1 MTLEQ
6 LIKEATARGIV
17 AGATVRSIE
26 HDGKPDVEY
35 TIPHGARW
43 STNSAEGLYVSD
55 GSDQVRLYLNDV
67 WATVI
72 TPAPQAGLKYG
83 DACKDFTPA
92 QKDYALARAKELGV
106 NSPHEHDDGGWLFF
120 GGTAVYHDGVT
131 TAGAKGSTW
140 SQESKNFMPFNQFM
154 ELMERTVITKPLTI
168 NSYEVKMEDGLVK
181 IGCFMLRNE
190 EVLAVEAAM
199 NREVKVKGVPVKWDD
214 ATGVATFAYGHTVK
228 YEDIK
233 KVVELIKTKQQ

>member
-17 AGATVRSIE
+17 AGATVRSIKY
-26 HDGKPDVEY
+26 DGKPDDEY

-43 STNSAEGLYVSD
+43 STNRVEGLYVGD

-72 TPAPQAGLKYG
+72 TPAPQAGLKHG

-106 NSPHEHDDGGWLFF
+106 LKKNAWTGGEFLF
-120 GGTAVYHDGVT
+120 YGV
-131 TAGAKGSTW
+131 AADRVGVCLPDKISAWGS
-140 SQESKNFMPFNQFM
+140 EGKNFMPFNQFM
-154 ELMERTVITKPLTI
+154 ELMERTVVVKPLTV
-168 NSYEVKMEDGLVK
+168 NGYEVKQKDGSVS
-181 IGCFMLRNE
+181 IGCFTLKNE
-190 EVLAVEAAM
+190 DVLAVEAAM
-199 NREVKVKGVPVKWDD
+199 NREVKVKGVAVKWND
-214 ATGVATFAYGHTVK
+214 ADRVAEFAEGHKVR

-233 KVVELIKTKQQ
+233 SVAELIKKKP

>member
-1 MTLEQ
+1 MTLKQ
-6 LIKEATARGIV
+6 LIKEAAARGIV
-17 AGATVRSIE
+17 AGATVRSIRY
-26 HDGKPDVEY
+26 DGKPDDEY
-35 TIPHGARW
+35 TIPHDARW
-43 STNSAEGLYVSD
+43 STNQAEGLYVGD

-72 TPAPQAGLKYG
+72 TPAPQAGLEHG

-92 QKDYALARAKELGV
+92 QRYYALARAKELGV

-131 TAGAKGSTW
+131 TAGAKGSMW

-168 NSYEVKMEDGLVK
+168 NSYEVKMEDGHVS
-181 IGCFMLRNE
+181 IGCFTLKNE
-190 EVLAVEAAM
+190 EVLAIEAAM
-199 NREVKVKGVPVKWDD
+199 NLKVKGVPVKWDD
-214 ATGVATFAYGHTVK
+214 ATGVATFAEGHTVK

-233 KVVELIKTKQQ
+233 KVVKLIKTKQQ

>member
-26 HDGKPDVEY
+26 YDGKPDMEY

-72 TPAPQAGLKYG
+72 TPAPQAGLKHG

-92 QKDYALARAKELGV
+92 QRYYALARAKELGV
-106 NSPHEHDDGGWLFF
+106 DSPHKHDDGGWLFF
-120 GGTAVYHDGVT
+120 GGTSVYRDGVT
-131 TAGAKGSTW
+131 TSGVKGSAW

-168 NSYEVKMEDGLVK
+168 NSYEVKMEDGHVS
-181 IGCFMLRNE
+181 IGCFTLKNE
-190 EVLAVEAAM
+190 EVLAIEAAM
-199 NREVKVKGVPVKWDD
+199 NLKVKGVPVKWNDT
-214 ATGVATFAYGHTVK
+214 TGVATFAEGHTVK